1 MLLNALVLSGCFEPA
16 EIEFP
21 ENNEEKVVIE
31 GIVTD
36 LDAPAKVIVSKITSP
51 NGISEKFLPVE
62 NAEVTIKDDLGNSEP
77 LLQSSPGIYESGK
90 VKGVIGVTYSLEVKV
105 DDQIFTAREKMH
117 PVAFEDSTYYTWK
130 EKDAIYKEGYYLESK
145 IKRLVDTSSFYR
157 LIFKKNDSIYANYSD
172 LILFETVPAME
183 LAEITIPYKLGI
195 NDTVEVNV
203 YSLSGGIYE
212 YWSVVA
218 RITTIT
224 IRNSSI
230 PPQNPPSNISGNV
243 LGFFQVSSVLQH
255 TLIIR

>member
-1 MLLNALVLSGCFEPA
+1 MLLTALVLTGCFEPA

-21 ENNEEKVVIE
+21 ENTEEKIVIE

-36 LDAPAKVIVSKITSP
+36 LNDPAKVIVSRITSP
-51 NGISEKFLPVE
+51 NEISGFLPVE
-62 NAEVTIKDDLGNSEP
+62 NAEVTIKDDLGNSGI
-77 LLQSSPGIYESGK
+77 LSQSSPGIYESEDI
-90 VKGVIGVTYSLEVKV
+90 KGVVGVMYSLEVKV
-105 DDQIFTAREKMH
+105 EDQIFTASEKMY

-130 EKDAIYKEGYYLESK
+130 EKDAIYEEGYYLESK
-145 IKRLVDTSSFYR
+145 IKRLADTAGFYR

-172 LILFETVPAME
+172 LALFETVPAME

-195 NDTVEVNV
+195 NDTVEVSV

-212 YWSVVA
+212 YWSAVA

-224 IRNSSI
+224 LRNSSI

-255 TLIIR
+255 KLIIR